1 MRFMQTHENLVCTT
15 KIYVEKSDVYIVKQR
30 FTDNLMDYMEEE
42 KASPCV
48 KEMSRFSD
56 EIILNFMSQLSSVIS
71 HLHHLGYVHGLG
83 ELIPQHV
90 YMTDMYSRLVLDVGK
105 SVNVFN
111 EKDVQDRAD
120 SYLSNAFVA
129 PEIKR
134 SIQGCEWSKCKNT
147 DKGDVFVLGVIFYMI
162 ITLSSV
168 SMLNDIF
175 LPSNEESYLTLVERR
190 MKDVGCDE
198 KHIVLVIRC
207 LSEDP
212 TRRPR
217 ASHVH
222 FILTQLEREMEENK
236 LLAWNTKQTLAASEK
251 NIAKQSMKYAK
262 KKAQYTVLD
271 KSMKVNDNYSRF
283 AEGIVLNQSR
293 ALHHGWLSKQRK
305 LSKWTERY
313 FFLSDFNYLYCCLGT
328 EEPLTVTH
336 KTKIA
341 HDQFIINANV
351 AVKNSKGF
359 VFKLVTENE
368 TLVLSAPTEQAKT
381 EWINAL
387 RGISHTPRPLPDTVN
402 VSQPAESLLYS
413 TETNIDIEENRDDDF
428 NERLKELHNLK
439 VRMIDYKNVTIVK
452 KIAQGGFGQVF
463 LVTLIDD
470 ITQKKQQFAMKV
482 MLESDMT
489 KDEFRDFLNE
499 VRIMSLLDHPNIL
512 PLYGVCCD
520 RERLCI
526 FTKYMSLGGLDAML
540 ANQIFTLPQRVR
552 LLLSVAKGM
561 AYLHS
566 RTPAVIHRDL
576 KPANLLVDESYNV
589 HVSDFGLSRIKT
601 KTMGK
606 TAYVSTWNY
615 MPPEKMRAPEET
627 QLPESEQDR
636 IEEAGDVYSFAI
648 IMYEI
653 VTMLPVFPNAM
664 YPMQIANLVGRGERP
679 KFPVAEE
686 LVSQSLITAQEV
698 ELYAQLR
705 ELITTSWNQTP
716 TKRPSFVQLVHRIE
730 DLLQ

>member
-1 MRFMQTHENLVCTT
+1 
-15 KIYVEKSDVYIVKQR
+15 
-30 FTDNLMDYMEEE
+30 
-42 KASPCV
+42 
-48 KEMSRFSD
+48 
-56 EIILNFMSQLSSVIS
+56 
-71 HLHHLGYVHGLG
+71 
-83 ELIPQHV
+83 
-90 YMTDMYSRLVLDVGK
+90 
-105 SVNVFN
+105 
-111 EKDVQDRAD
+111 
-120 SYLSNAFVA
+120 
-129 PEIKR
+129 
-134 SIQGCEWSKCKNT
+134 
-147 DKGDVFVLGVIFYMI
+147 
-162 ITLSSV
+162 
-168 SMLNDIF
+168 
-175 LPSNEESYLTLVERR
+175 

-428 NERLKELHNLK
+428 NERLKELRNLK

-686 LVSQSLITAQEV
+686 LVSQSLITTQEV

-705 ELITTSWNQTP
+705 QLITTSWNQTP